1 METALSELVVR
12 ATQGDRLALGRL
24 LLFYDLR
31 LRRRIERRISADLR
45 PALAVEDVLQET
57 YAAAH
62 RHVSELEPRGE
73 GAFYAWLAMIA
84 DRKLLDAG
92 KARRAAKRTPPAGR
106 RVEHDRTT
114 SFLGL
119 ARLVD
124 ERGHSPS
131 GQVARREAVQALQVA
146 VATLP
151 EALRQ
156 VVWMCHIEG
165 QSVREIAAALG
176 RTERA
181 VNQLCYRGLLKLR
194 EQMGHR
200 SRFLSDSR

>member
-1 METALSELVVR
+1 
-12 ATQGDRLALGRL
+12 
-24 LLFYDLR
+24 
-31 LRRRIERRISADLR
+31 
-45 PALAVEDVLQET
+45 
-57 YAAAH
+57 
-62 RHVSELEPRGE
+62 
-73 GAFYAWLAMIA
+73 
-84 DRKLLDAG
+84 
-92 KARRAAKRTPPAGR
+92 
-106 RVEHDRTT
+106 
-114 SFLGL
+114 
-119 ARLVD
+119 
-124 ERGHSPS
+124 
-131 GQVARREAVQALQVA
+131 VA